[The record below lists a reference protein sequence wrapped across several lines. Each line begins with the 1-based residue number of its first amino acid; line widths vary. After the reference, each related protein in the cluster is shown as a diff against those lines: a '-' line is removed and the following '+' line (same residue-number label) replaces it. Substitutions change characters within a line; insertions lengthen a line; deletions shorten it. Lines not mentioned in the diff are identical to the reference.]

1 MSTSW
6 LSSEAP
12 AQPIHVDIA
21 EAPGALLSPDAPNQS
36 DVLRHCYHDSE
47 DNDELRTEADRFIDG
62 SPITKHLQD
71 MRRIYDRQQ
80 TLSSLNLLKHR
91 VKVNW
96 KDSPLVLWP
105 HREGNMAK
113 WEIPSHFIDMLVVV
127 SRGIGLGALL
137 PNFGSDL
144 DWEFKLDVSKNHSRN
159 FTMVRAKLGFNP
171 SGRMLWV
178 GTTTMSEDV
187 WIAMVPSAFEATAAP
202 MLEELDLEGA
212 KKRQKRH
219 THLKDRHR
227 KILLMFL
234 AHVLQSIG
242 FRHISVSSTYP
253 DLDQDQDFNFAS
265 TLL

>member
-1 MSTSW
+1 MSTTS
-6 LSSEAP
+6 LASEGP
-12 AQPIHVDIA
+12 AHPVHVDIA
-21 EAPGALLSPDAPNQS
+21 QAPGALLSPDAPNQC
-36 DVLRHCYHDSE
+36 DVLRHCHYDSE

-62 SPITKHLQD
+62 SPTTKHLHD
-71 MRRIYDRQQ
+71 MQRIYDHQQ
-80 TLSSLNLLKHR
+80 SLSSLDLLKHR

-96 KDSPLVLWP
+96 KDSPLVSWP
-105 HREGNMAK
+105 HREGDMAK

-144 DWEFKLDVSKNHSRN
+144 DWEFKLDVSKNHSRD

-187 WIAMVPSAFEATAAP
+187 WIAMVPSTFETNPAP
-202 MLEELDLEGA
+202 MLQELDLERA
-212 KKRQKRH
+212 NKRQKRH
-219 THLKDRHR
+219 THLTDRHR

-234 AHVLQSIG
+234 AYVLQSIG

-253 DLDQDQDFNFAS
+253 DLDQDQNFNFAS

>member
-1 MSTSW
+1 MSTSS
-6 LSSEAP
+6 LSSEGP
-12 AQPIHVDIA
+12 AQPIYVDIA
-21 EAPGALLSPDAPNQS
+21 EAPGALLSPDAPNQI
-36 DVLRHCYHDSE
+36 DVLLHHHDDSE
-47 DNDELRTEADRFIDG
+47 DIDELRTEANRFLDR
-62 SPITKHLQD
+62 SVITKNLD
-71 MRRIYDRQQ
+71 RIRRIYDQKQ
-80 TLSSLNLLKHR
+80 AATSQDLLAHR

-96 KDSPLVLWP
+96 KDSELVSWP
-105 HREGNMAK
+105 HRVGNKAR
-113 WEIPSHFIDMLVVV
+113 WDIPSHFIDMLVVV

-144 DWEFKLDVSKNHSRN
+144 DWEFKLDVSKNRFRD

-187 WIAMVPSAFEATAAP
+187 WIAMVPNTFETDAAP
-202 MLEELDLEGA
+202 MLEELEGEGA
-212 KKRQKRH
+212 KKCS
-219 THLKDRHR
+219 THLKDSHR

-242 FRHISVSSTYP
+242 FRHISVSSRYP
-253 DLDQDQDFNFAS
+253 DLDEDDAFNFAS

>member
-1 MSTSW
+1 MSDNSQFPEGPT
-6 LSSEAP
+6 
-12 AQPIHVDIA
+12 QPVHVDIA
-21 EAPGALLSPDAPNQS
+21 EAPGALFSPDAPNQI
-36 DVLRHCYHDSE
+36 DVLLHHHDESE
-47 DNDELRTEADRFIDG
+47 DINELRTEANRFLDSSAIA
-62 SPITKHLQD
+62 KHLRD
-71 MRRIYDRQQ
+71 MQQ
-80 TLSSLNLLKHR
+80 NYEKKRTATSMDLLKHR

-105 HREGNMAK
+105 HREGNKAR
-113 WEIPSHFIDMLVVV
+113 WDIPSHFIDMLVVV

-137 PNFGSDL
+137 PNFGSDM
-144 DWEFKLDVSKNHSRN
+144 DWEFKLDVSKNHSRD

-171 SGRMLWV
+171 SERMLWV

-187 WIAMVPSAFEATAAP
+187 WIAMVPGTFETDGAP
-202 MLEELDLEGA
+202 MLEELELEGA
-212 KKRQKRH
+212 KKRH

-242 FRHISVSSTYP
+242 LRHISVSTPYP
-253 DLDQDQDFNFAS
+253 DLDDEENFNFAS